1 MSEHPVRVSW
11 RFLRGVAA
19 APAVPLREG
28 RNPVIRNGLRRAATS
43 RKVWIAALSVA
54 GLSTATTGVALAG
67 VSGAGAAAAGAT
79 YNVKDSGA
87 KGDGKAND
95 ASAINKAITTA
106 NAAGGGI
113 VRFPSG
119 TYKVGATIHLK
130 SNVVIQ
136 LDAGSTISATGS
148 GYDKAESNSNDKY
161 QDYGHSHF
169 NDAVI
174 RGDNVTNIG
183 FTGSGTIDGAGKLV
197 TGDSVGSGKSDKLIS
212 ITRCDGLVV
221 NGITLKSGGHFAMIT
236 NGCNNITSDHLTIRT
251 ANNRDGWN
259 VISAQHVTITN
270 ADIAAS
276 DDALGFKSDFAL
288 GKHYQ
293 NGDVTVTDTKLSS
306 SCCNALMFG
315 SETCGDFTGYH
326 FSRIQITK
334 AGKAGIGLTSQDG
347 GKFADINYTDITM
360 SGTASPIS
368 LKVGTR
374 KRCGDKPGIGDISDI
389 HFTNI
394 TGTNAGSDWSPT
406 LWGQPGHPVKNVT
419 FNNVKLTLPGGHGAM
434 DPTKVPSDSGN
445 YNPRGIGTRP
455 AYGWYLHNV
464 EGITFTN
471 SSVDVSKSD
480 KRPGFDANGGSGIK
494 LDGFTAEGGGGAPFD
509 LGFQNIAGYCV
520 TNAGSAKVG
529 ATGSTQAC

>member
-1 MSEHPVRVSW
+1 VT
-11 RFLRGVAA
+11 
-19 APAVPLREG
+19 
-28 RNPVIRNGLRRAATS
+28 RNALRRTIASRRLWLAALA
-43 RKVWIAALSVA
+43 VVGLSVA
-54 GLSTATTGVALAG
+54 TAGVAVAG
-67 VSGAGAAAAGAT
+67 VVAPAPRAGAT
-79 YNVKDSGA
+79 YDVKAHGV

-95 ASAINKAITTA
+95 AAAINKVITTA
-106 NAAGGGI
+106 NTAGGGT
-113 VRFPSG
+113 VHFTSG
-119 TYKVGATIHLK
+119 TYKVGGTIHLK
-130 SNVVIQ
+130 SNVIIQ
-136 LDAGSTISATGS
+136 LDAGATISATGS
-148 GYDKAESNSNDKY
+148 GYDKAESNPYSKY

-183 FTGSGTIDGAGKLV
+183 FTGAGTIDGAGKLV
-197 TGDSVGSGKSDKLIS
+197 TGDSVGSGKADKLIS
-212 ITRCDGLVV
+212 ITRCDGLTV
-221 NGITLKSGGHFAMIT
+221 NGITLKSGGHFAMLV

-259 VISAQHVTITN
+259 VISAQHVTITH

-293 NGDVTVTDTKLSS
+293 NGDVTVSDSTLSS
-306 SCCNALMFG
+306 GCCNALMFG

-326 FSRIQITK
+326 FTNIQITK
-334 AGKAGIGLTSQDG
+334 AGKSGIGLTSQDG
-347 GKFADINYTDITM
+347 GKFSDINYENITL
-360 SGTASPIS
+360 SGTAAPIT

-374 KRCGDKPGIGDISDI
+374 KRCGDSPGVGDITNI
-389 HFTNI
+389 HFRNI
-394 TGTNAGSDWSPT
+394 TGTKAGGAWSPT

-419 FNNVKLTLPGGHGAM
+419 FDNVKLTLPGGHGAM

-464 EGITFTN
+464 DGITFTN
-471 SSVDVSKSD
+471 SSVDVAKAD
-480 KRPGFDANGGSGIK
+480 GRPGFIANSGSGVR

-509 LGFQNIAGYCV
+509 IGFQNISGYCV
-520 TNAGSAKVG
+520 LNAGSAKVS
-529 ATGSTQAC
+529 ATGSSNSC